1 MFENIH
7 PALKSL
13 WDLENELRCAAQNAL
28 LMQNDEAKA
37 HMEEVRR
44 HYREALEAIR
54 KELGREPKGH
64 ATAATEPERD
74 SLAPTGPAK
83 VTGDQETTYE
93 QKHPHPG
100 NVGEA
105 AAGPMPTHDPDDK
118 ASQLGNE
125 IEKKRTP

>member
-13 WDLENELRCAAQNAL
+13 WDLENELRSAAQNAL
-28 LMQNDEAKA
+28 LMRNDEAKA

-54 KELGREPKGH
+54 KELGREPKGY
-64 ATAATEPERD
+64 ATTATESERD

-83 VTGDQETTYE
+83 VTGDQQTTYG

-100 NVGEA
+100 NLGEA
-105 AAGPMPTHDPDDK
+105 APGPMPTDDPDDK
-118 ASQLGNE
+118 ASRLGDE
-125 IEKKRTP
+125 IAKKRTP